1 MGGDVTALE
10 LRTQFGTPAEICSC
24 SGFQICD
31 YSGTAGAARID
42 EQIRVSLQ
50 IVRLQHRDRVEP
62 ALCCSSVWVSRRCGS
77 QGRNGHRR
85 VRCPKH
91 A

>member
-1 MGGDVTALE
+1 MGGDVRALE
-10 LRTQFGTPAEICSC
+10 LRTQFGTPAEIVSC

-50 IVRLQHRDRVEP
+50 IVRLQHCD
-62 ALCCSSVWVSRRCGS
+62 
-77 QGRNGHRR
+77 
-85 VRCPKH
+85 
-91 A
+91 